1 MINRMQHVPTTK
13 KTTFRVLVID
23 ADERDREQTT
33 RALGK
38 SWPFDRDLKVIWA
51 GDTADALAKLQFERC
66 TLILLG
72 GDSPH
77 SHGMEVL
84 RQLRTEGVRIP
95 AVMVSA
101 LRRDDI
107 LDALDEL
114 AAAHVHDAEMNM
126 HTFYDAIG
134 KSLQLLGF
142 IPRSTPTMA
151 AG

>member
-1 MINRMQHVPTTK
+1 MIKRMQPLPTTR

-23 ADERDREQTT
+23 ANEHDRDQTM

-38 SWPFDRDLKVIWA
+38 SWPFDRDLEVIWA
-51 GDTADALAKLQFERC
+51 DNPADAIAKLQSERC

-72 GDSPH
+72 GDSPQ
-77 SHGMEVL
+77 SPGMEIL
-84 RQLRTEGVRIP
+84 RQLRAQGVRIP
-95 AVMVSA
+95 AVMMSA

-107 LDALDEL
+107 LDALEGL
-114 AAAHVHDAEMNM
+114 AAAHVHDAEMNVR
-126 HTFYDAIG
+126 TFYDAIG